1 MTPTNDPSSK
11 YLRSLLVEARE
22 KAGLTQVA
30 VAKALKKPQSFVS
43 KYECG
48 ERALDVLELIQ
59 ICRVLGISVKTLIA
73 KLEAR
78 L

>member
-1 MTPTNDPSSK
+1 MPTNDQASK
-11 YLRSLLVEARE
+11 FLRSLLVEARE
-22 KAGLTQVA
+22 KASLTQMA

-48 ERALDVLELIQ
+48 ERSLDVLELIQ
-59 ICRVLGISVKTLIA
+59 ICRVLGISAKSIVA

-78 L
+78 P

>member
-1 MTPTNDPSSK
+1 MPTNDQASK

-22 KAGLTQVA
+22 KAGLTQMA

-48 ERALDVLELIQ
+48 ERSLNVLELIQ
-59 ICRVLGISVKTLIA
+59 ICRVLGISAKSIVA
-73 KLEAR
+73 KLEAQP
-78 L
+78 

>member
-1 MTPTNDPSSK
+1 MPTNDQASK
-11 YLRSLLVEARE
+11 FLRSLLVEARE
-22 KAGLTQVA
+22 KAGLTQMA

-48 ERALDVLELIQ
+48 ERSLDVLELIQ
-59 ICRVLGISVKTLIA
+59 ICRVLGISAKSIVA

-78 L
+78 P